1 MNHVGQYWKVFL
13 AEVSLRH
20 FLEEGCLTKRKFLC
34 PCLIYVLQTRV
45 IVGEGC
51 LLELQ
56 VSGHLVTPAFMRQ
69 CDGVDTPGWGPGL
82 ASIPPTPHTSTA
94 PAPCSHGERRLPS
107 TNTGQEGGEQ
117 HVPAAPPQPLSR
129 MVFSLASRSSSSNKL
144 RCDIMVHHANG

>member
-94 PAPCSHGERRLPS
+94 PGAENAASTMFPRRTEASQHKHGAGGRRTACASCSTTAPLQDGFLTCFP
-107 TNTGQEGGEQ
+107 
-117 HVPAAPPQPLSR
+117 
-129 MVFSLASRSSSSNKL
+129 KL
-144 RCDIMVHHANG
+144 KQQ